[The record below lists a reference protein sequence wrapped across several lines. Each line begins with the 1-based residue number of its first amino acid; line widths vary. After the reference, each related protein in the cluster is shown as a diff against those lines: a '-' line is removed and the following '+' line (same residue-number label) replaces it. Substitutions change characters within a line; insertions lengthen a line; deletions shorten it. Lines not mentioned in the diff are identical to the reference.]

1 MLVSVLTNAA
11 GEFSSTYGCKFI
23 ALIGG
28 DSALGVRTLREL
40 KIGCGSLYNAQAL
53 KFAQSLISLYYSA
66 VVGGIVSCAA
76 LFGPFGR
83 QTMVRVKRY
92 VQFGR
97 YWAMV
102 YSIEVQLVQLLLLI
116 NPRLP
121 LPAVAETR

>member
-1 MLVSVLTNAA
+1 MKPDRGTR
-11 GEFSSTYGCKFI
+11 EK
-23 ALIGG
+23 
-28 DSALGVRTLREL
+28 DSW
-40 KIGCGSLYNAQAL
+40 SLHT
-53 KFAQSLISLYYSA
+53 

-83 QTMVRVKRY
+83 QTMVRVKGY
-92 VQFGR
+92 LQFGR